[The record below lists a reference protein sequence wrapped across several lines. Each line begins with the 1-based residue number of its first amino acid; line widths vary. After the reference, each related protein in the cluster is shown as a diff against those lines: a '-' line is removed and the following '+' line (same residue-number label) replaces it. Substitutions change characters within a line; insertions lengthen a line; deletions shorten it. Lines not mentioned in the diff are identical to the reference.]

1 MKFSIVVNM
10 DRTDP
15 AQDMREV
22 VRDCLELV
30 QIADEGGFDI
40 AFTAEHHTI
49 EVTISPNPFSLLIY
63 WGQYAK
69 RIRLG
74 TAVVSAPYWHPI
86 KLAGEAALADLLLD
100 GRLELGFGRGS
111 YQYEFD
117 RMAGGMPQGDGGKYL
132 REIVPLLPK
141 LWQGDHAHDGEL
153 FQFPSV
159 TAVPKP
165 QQKPGPRMWI
175 AARDP
180 NTFDFA
186 FKNGCHIMST
196 PLQRPFEEV
205 VALCEK
211 FEATVRNNPTVPR
224 PEHMML
230 RRACVYDDPGD
241 WEVPVRATI
250 EFGRNFENLFR
261 NLGTVVNG
269 FPERVDYEVVANKG
283 DYEPAALHEN
293 MIFGTPDEVIAKLE
307 KYWEAGVDHFLYAAR
322 YGLPHAV
329 AKRSLEL
336 FCRDVIPH
344 FKDRAAERREGAA

>member
-10 DRTDP
+10 NRTD
-15 AQDMREV
+15 ASEDMREV
-22 VRDCLELV
+22 VRECLELV

-49 EVTISPNPFSLLIY
+49 ETTISPNPFSLLIY
-63 WGQYAK
+63 WGQHVK

-86 KLAGEAALADLLLD
+86 KLAGEAALVDILLE
-100 GRLELGFGRGS
+100 GRLELGLGRGS

-117 RMAGGMPQGDGGKYL
+117 RMAGGMAQGDGGKYL

-141 LWQGDHAHDGEL
+141 LWRGDHAHDGEL
-153 FQFPSV
+153 FQFPAA

-165 QQKPGPRMWI
+165 LQDPGPRMWI

-186 FKNGCHIMST
+186 IKNGCHIMST
-196 PLQRPFEEV
+196 PLHRPFEEV
-205 VALCEK
+205 VSLCEK
-211 FEATVRNNPTVPR
+211 FDQAVGENPEVPR

-230 RRACVYDDPGD
+230 RRACVYEKPED
-241 WEVPVRATI
+241 WQIPVRATT
-250 EFGRNFENLFR
+250 EGGRHFENLFR
-261 NLGTVVNG
+261 NLGTVSNG
-269 FPERVDYEVVANKG
+269 FPEPVDYETVANKD
-283 DYEPAALHEN
+283 DYEPRALHEN
-293 MIFGTPDEVIAKLE
+293 MIYGMPDEVIAKLE
-307 KYWEAGVDHFLYAAR
+307 RYQDAGVDHFLYGAR
-322 YGLPHAV
+322 MNLPHAF

-336 FCRDVIPH
+336 FCQDVVPH
-344 FKDRAAERREGAA
+344 FRGRTANLEQVFA